1 MFNLVREQI
10 WKFISSR
17 FVISIAVLTVIM
29 IVLTHR
35 LFTLQIVEGEE
46 YQNTFQLRIRKEKDV
61 AATRGNIYDRNGNL
75 LAYNELANTVMI
87 EDVFE
92 SGRTR
97 NRTINTTLNY
107 LLDILERND
116 DAILGGFNVV
126 LNADDDYEFDV
137 EDAALERFKADVYGR
152 SYTRDLTYEEKIKT
166 APEVVE
172 DLCVRYGIG
181 DYTDPEDR
189 NSFVPGMG
197 YDKERILKLITI
209 RFNMSANSYQKY
221 IDIPVAGNVSDQTV
235 ADVMEN
241 APDLPGVSIEEE
253 TARRYVDAVYFSQI
267 IGYTGKVSTD
277 ELEALREINP
287 EYDLNDTVGKSGIE
301 QSMETVLQGTKG
313 SETLY
318 VDQLGK
324 VISRSDYI
332 DSVSGNDVYLT
343 IDKDL
348 QIAAYNIVEERL
360 AGILVS
366 KIRNIKE
373 YNGGGGTD
381 MVIPIYDVYNALFN
395 NYVID
400 IPHLSSEEAG
410 PYEQAVYQAYQEKE
424 MRVFTKLEDE
434 MMTTK
439 TPYENLSLEYK
450 NYQSYLVQLLYNDGI
465 LQRDKVDPSDE
476 TYIAWT
482 TDETIALA
490 DFLYYAI
497 GKNWINVAR
506 LNMDD
511 QYSNSDEIFSR
522 IMEYS
527 FDAMKDNTEFVKKL
541 FKYMLD
547 EGMITG
553 TQVCHVLLE
562 QGKVSVD
569 DEEMNR
575 LNAGAI
581 SAYTFIVNRI
591 SALDITPAQ
600 LNLDPCTGSMV
611 ITDVNTGDVL
621 ALVSYPSYDNNKMA
635 NGVDATYF
643 ALLRRDQSRP
653 LINYATQQRIA
664 PGSTFKMVSATAGLM
679 EGVISPSTVFSCK
692 GLFDVFTQP
701 PRCWIYPGGH
711 GGENVTTAI
720 RDSCNVYFYNVGYN
734 LGLTG
739 DSYSSDLGLERLK
752 KYADLYGLT
761 EKSGVEIEEMEP
773 QFSDIDSVR
782 SAIGQGSNAYTT
794 AGLARY
800 VTTVANRGTCYDLTL
815 IDRITDPSGNLLEER
830 SAAVKNTIERDVSY
844 WNAIQSGM
852 RQVVLNQSYYKDV
865 AVSVAGKT
873 GTAQENLNRANHAVF
888 VCYAPYETPEIA
900 IATRIANGYT
910 SSYAAQ
916 ITRDV
921 ISYYFNLTDEEELIT
936 GTAQT
941 LQGGAVNAD

>member
-1 MFNLVREQI
+1 MFNLIREQV

-17 FVISIAVLTVIM
+17 FTISIVVLSAIM
-29 IVLTHR
+29 IVLLHR
-35 LFTLQIVEGEE
+35 LFTLQIVRGEE

-97 NRTINTTLNY
+97 NRSINTTLNY

-116 DAILGGFNVV
+116 DEILGGFHVI
-126 LNADDDYEFDV
+126 LNADNDYEFDV

-152 SYTRDLTYEEKIKT
+152 VYTRDLTYEEKIKT

-172 DLCVRYGIG
+172 DLCIRFGIG

-189 NSFVPGMG
+189 DTFVAGMG
-197 YDKERILKLITI
+197 YTKERALKLITI

-277 ELEALREINP
+277 ELESLREINP

-318 VDQLGK
+318 VDQMGK

-373 YNGGGGTD
+373 YNGTGTD
-381 MVIPIYDVYNALFN
+381 RVIPIYDVYNALFN

-400 IPHLSSEEAG
+400 IPHLSDQDAG
-410 PYEQAVYQAYQEKE
+410 PYEQAVQRAYVEKE
-424 MRVFTKLEDE
+424 MRVFTRMEEE
-434 MMTTK
+434 MTQLH

-450 NYQSYLVQLLYNDGI
+450 NYQTYLVQLLYNDGI
-465 LQRDKVDPSDE
+465 LQRDKVDASDE

-482 TDETIALA
+482 TEETIALS

-497 GKNWINVAR
+497 GKNWINVSR

-511 QYSNSDEIFSR
+511 QYSNSDEIYLR
-522 IMEYS
+522 IMEYA
-527 FDAMKDNTEFVKKL
+527 FEAMKEDTEFVKKL

-547 EGMITG
+547 EGTITG
-553 TQVCHVLLE
+553 TQVCHVLIE
-562 QGKVSVD
+562 QGKVAID
-569 DEEMNR
+569 DAELNR

-581 SAYTFIVNRI
+581 SAYTFMVNRI

-643 ALLRRDQSRP
+643 AELRRDQSRP

-679 EGVISPSTVFSCK
+679 EGVISPSTVFSCH

-739 DSYSSDLGLERLK
+739 DSYSSDLGLEKLE
-752 KYADLYGLT
+752 KYAALYGLT

-794 AGLARY
+794 VGLARY
-800 VTTVANRGTCYDLTL
+800 VTTVANRGTCFDLTL
-815 IDRITDPSGNLLEER
+815 VDKITDPTGNLLEER
-830 SAAVKNTIERDVSY
+830 SAAVKNTIDMDVSY

-852 RQVVLNQSYYKDV
+852 RQVVLNQSYYKDIS
-865 AVSVAGKT
+865 VSVAGKT

>member
-1 MFNLVREQI
+1 MI
-10 WKFISSR
+10 FI
-17 FVISIAVLTVIM
+17 ALLTVLTAG
-29 IVLTHR
+29 LLQR
-35 LFTLQIVEGEE
+35 LFTLQIVRGEE
-46 YQNTFQLRIRKEKDV
+46 YQNTFQLKIRKEKDIQ
-61 AATRGNIYDRNGNL
+61 ATRGNIYDRNGKL

-87 EDVFE
+87 QDVFE
-92 SGRTR
+92 SGRSR
-97 NRTINTTLNY
+97 NRKINDTLNR
-107 LLDILERND
+107 LVDIIEKNED
-116 DAILGGFNVV
+116 EILGGFNIVV
-126 LNADDDYEFDV
+126 NADGQYEFDV
-137 EDAALERFKADVYGR
+137 EDASKERFLADVYGR
-152 SYTRDLTYEEKIKT
+152 TYVRDLLYEEKIKT
-166 APEVVE
+166 AQEVVD

-181 DYTDPEDR
+181 DYTDPDDR
-189 NSFVPGMG
+189 DTFVPGMG
-197 YDKERILKLITI
+197 YTSMRVLDLITI

-241 APDLPGVSIEEE
+241 APDLPGVSIQEE

-277 ELEALREINP
+277 ELESLRELNP
-287 EYDLNDTVGKSGIE
+287 EYDLNDTVGKVGIE
-301 QSMETVLQGTKG
+301 QSMETILQGTKG

-318 VDQLGK
+318 VDQMGK

-343 IDKDL
+343 IDKEL

-400 IPHLSSEEAG
+400 IPHLSAEDAG
-410 PYEQAVYQAYQEKE
+410 AAEQSVYQAYQQKE
-424 MRVFTKLEDE
+424 MQVFTRLEDE
-434 MMTTK
+434 MTSLK
-439 TPYENLSLEYK
+439 TPYEKLSLEYK
-450 NYQSYLVQLLYNDGI
+450 NYQTYLVQMLYNDGI
-465 LQRDKVDPSDE
+465 LQRDKVDPADE

-482 TDETIALA
+482 TEETISLHE
-490 DFLYYAI
+490 FLYHAI
-497 GKNWINVAR
+497 ARNWINVSR
-506 LNMDD
+506 LTMDD
-511 QYSNSDEIFSR
+511 QYSNSDEIYAR
-522 IMEYS
+522 IMEYA
-527 FDAMKDNTEFVKKL
+527 FDGMKQNTDFVKKL
-541 FKYMLD
+541 YKYMLD
-547 EGMITG
+547 EGMISG
-553 TQVCHVLLE
+553 TQVCKVLIE
-562 QGKVSVD
+562 QGRIKV
-569 DEEMNR
+569 EEEEVNR

-581 SAYTFIVNRI
+581 SAYTFMVNRI

-643 ALLRRDQSRP
+643 AELRRDQSRP

-679 EGVISPSTVFSCK
+679 EGVISTSTVYACH

-720 RDSCNVYFYNVGYN
+720 RDSCNVFFYNVGYN

-739 DSYSSDLGLERLK
+739 DGYSSDRGLERLK
-752 KYADLYGLT
+752 EYASMYGLT
-761 EKSGVEIEEMEP
+761 EKSGVEIEEQEP

-782 SAIGQGSNAYTT
+782 TAIGQGSNAYTT

-800 VTTVANRGTCYDLTL
+800 VTTVANRGTCFDLTL
-815 IDRITDPSGNLLEER
+815 IDKITDPSGNLLEER
-830 SAAVKNTIERDVSY
+830 SAAVRNTIDMDVSY
-844 WNAIQSGM
+844 WNSIQSGM
-852 RQVVLNQSYYKDV
+852 RQVILNQSYYKDIGI
-865 AVSVAGKT
+865 SVAGKT

-888 VCYAPYETPEIA
+888 VCYAPYEAPQIA
-900 IATRIANGYT
+900 IATRIPNGYT

-921 ISYYFNLTDEEELIT
+921 IAYYFKLSDDEELIT

>member
-1 MFNLVREQI
+1 M
-10 WKFISSR
+10 
-17 FVISIAVLTVIM
+17 ISIAVMTVIM
-29 IVLTHR
+29 VVLLHR
-35 LFTLQIVEGEE
+35 LFNLQIVRGEE
-46 YQNTFQLRIRKEKDV
+46 FQNTFQLRIRKEKDV

-92 SGRTR
+92 SGRSR
-97 NRTINTTLNY
+97 NRTINTTINR
-107 LLDILERND
+107 LLDIIERNGD
-116 DAILGGFNVV
+116 EILGGFNVV

-137 EDAALERFKADVYGR
+137 EDTAKERFLADVYGR
-152 SYTRDLTYEEKIKT
+152 TYTKDLQYEEKIKT
-166 APEVVE
+166 PAEVVD

-189 NSFVPGMG
+189 ESFVPGMG

-209 RFNMSANSYQKY
+209 RYNMSANSYQKY
-221 IDIPVAGNVSDQTV
+221 IDIPVAGNVSDRTV

-253 TARRYVDAVYFSQI
+253 TARRYVDAEYFSQI
-267 IGYTGKVSTD
+267 IGYTGKVSVD
-277 ELEALREINP
+277 ELESLREINP
-287 EYDLNDTVGKSGIE
+287 EYDLNDTVGKVGIE
-301 QSMETVLQGTKG
+301 QSMETILQGTKG

-318 VDQLGK
+318 VDQMGK
-324 VISRSDYI
+324 VIQRSDYI

-343 IDKDL
+343 IDKEL

-373 YNGGGGTD
+373 YNGGGGAD

-400 IPHLSSEEAG
+400 IPHLASEDAG
-410 PYEQAVYQAYQEKE
+410 PYEKAVHQAYVEKE
-424 MRVFTKLEDE
+424 MKVFTRLEDE
-434 MMTTK
+434 MTRVN
-439 TPYENLSLEYK
+439 TPYEDLSLEYK
-450 NYQSYLVQLLYNDGI
+450 NYQTYLVQLLYNDGI
-465 LQRDKVDPSDE
+465 LQRDKVDPADE

-482 TDETIALA
+482 TEETIPLSE
-490 DFLYYAI
+490 FLYYAI
-497 GKNWINVAR
+497 GKNWINVSR

-511 QYSNSDEIFSR
+511 QYSNSDEIFTR
-522 IMEYS
+522 IMEYA
-527 FDAMKDNTEFVKKL
+527 FENMKENTDFVKKL

-547 EGMITG
+547 EGAING
-553 TQVCHVLLE
+553 TQVCHVLIE
-562 QGKVSVD
+562 QGKVNV
-569 DEEMNR
+569 EEEELNR
-575 LNAGAI
+575 LNVGAI
-581 SAYTFIVNRI
+581 SAYTFMVNRI

-635 NGVDATYF
+635 NGVDAAYF
-643 ALLRRDQSRP
+643 AELRRDLSRP

-679 EGVISPSTVFSCK
+679 EGVISTGTVYSCH

-720 RDSCNVYFYNVGYN
+720 KDSCNVFFYNVGYN

-739 DSYSSDLGLERLK
+739 DSYSSDLGLEKLK

-761 EKSGVEIEEMEP
+761 QKSGVEIEEMEP

-830 SAAVKNTIERDVSY
+830 SAAVKNTIDMDVSY

-865 AVSVAGKT
+865 SVSVAGKT